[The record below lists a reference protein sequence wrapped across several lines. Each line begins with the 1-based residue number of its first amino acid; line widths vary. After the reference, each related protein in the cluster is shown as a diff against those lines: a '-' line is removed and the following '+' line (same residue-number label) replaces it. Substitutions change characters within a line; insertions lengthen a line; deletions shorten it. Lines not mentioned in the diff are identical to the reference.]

1 MNSLDFSFSKE
12 TREPIKKMVIGAFK
26 DANEKLIITSKDLV
40 AKIKTK
46 YNDFKNKR
54 SSTSNQNDV
63 NNNANNNL

>member
-1 MNSLDFSFSKE
+1 
-12 TREPIKKMVIGAFK
+12 MVIGAFK

-40 AKIKTK
+40 AKVKTK

-54 SSTSNQNDV
+54 SSNQNDV